1 MKACRRNRGFVPFIL
16 NLGARERILRLGPGI
31 FTHGADLRY
40 PWNRRLGDSR
50 AGLDA
55 PRKRKIF
62 GLMGIQ
68 TPDHPVWSLVTVI
81 TR

>member
-16 NLGARERILRLGPGI
+16 NLGARERILRLDPGI

-50 AGLDA
+50 AGLEA
-55 PRKRKIF
+55 PRKRKSLALWGFKSRI
-62 GLMGIQ
+62 IQ
-68 TPDHPVWSLVTVI
+68 PGA
-81 TR
+81 